1 MIMILTDEKQRI
13 GSTLRAKM

>member
-1 MIMILTDEKQRI
+1 MILTDEKQRI